1 AGAALEASAEL
12 FDAEDDPGERRV
24 EGRRNAGRRADQDQP
39 RLLARRHATDREHD
53 RGSDLDGRTFAA
65 DRAAAEQPEKRQQN
79 FPYSDAD
86 RDEPSPRALI
96 GESARGD
103 RLRNAA
109 TLRIAKKP
117 VRQENREHEAQRC
130 DDEGRIAPAR
140 HQEVE
145 GVLRLVGQEGEHHGR
160 RANRDTA
167 EEEDRAALPAG
178 PGDPKHPPTAL
189 GKQQFLETRMARG
202 KGHSRSWDWTV
213 RAGSAL

>member
-1 AGAALEASAEL
+1 MTSPLVRLSKLRLSSSMPKTIPASGVLKAAATPAAAPTRISPGCWRGDMRPIANMIEA
-12 FDAEDDPGERRV
+12 P
-24 EGRRNAGRRADQDQP
+24 
-39 RLLARRHATDREHD
+39 
-53 RGSDLDGRTFAA
+53 TFAA

-202 KGHSRSWDWTV
+202 KGHSRSWDRTV